1 MNTRLG
7 LAGVVGGVFS
17 NLANAANAI
26 LSSPSKLGTFFIKK
40 KSFSKLHTLLVRK
53 LFFFNRHMTATIWV
67 SHAAVTTLLTI
78 SILFAMSHTR
88 SIERFYNKFR

>member
-40 KSFSKLHTLLVRK
+40 NHFQNCIRFLSVNC
-53 LFFFNRHMTATIWV
+53 FF
-67 SHAAVTTLLTI
+67 LTDI
-78 SILFAMSHTR
+78 
-88 SIERFYNKFR
+88 

>member
-40 KSFSKLHTLLVRK
+40 SFSKLYTLLVRK
-53 LFFFNRHMTATIWV
+53 FVFFLID
-67 SHAAVTTLLTI
+67 I
-78 SILFAMSHTR
+78 
-88 SIERFYNKFR
+88 

>member
-1 MNTRLG
+1 MAINETHRTILIHLLFIFINTCLG

-40 KSFSKLHTLLVRK
+40 SFSKLYTLLVR
-53 LFFFNRHMTATIWV
+53 T
-67 SHAAVTTLLTI
+67 
-78 SILFAMSHTR
+78 SI
-88 SIERFYNKFR
+88 FR